1 MSSMFFDERSKRE
14 NLQENKQTTPI
25 KEEKQ
30 RTQPLY
36 FEFGKETTLHLLVE
50 YVSMGYSFIRLSTF
64 FILPFFHSYS

>member
-36 FEFGKETTLHLLVE
+36 FIIEFGKETELH
-50 YVSMGYSFIRLSTF
+50 
-64 FILPFFHSYS
+64 